1 MINLLKKIFS
11 GNPPVDYAEL
21 VKSGAIILD
30 VRTKGE
36 FQSGH
41 IKKSINIPVDSLS
54 SQLAKLKDKN
64 QVIITCCAS
73 GMRSGRAKSMLK
85 SMGYANVHNGG
96 SWSGL
101 ENKL

>member
-1 MINLLKKIFS
+1 MINFIKKLF
-11 GNPPVDYAEL
+11 GANPPVDYAEL
-21 VKSGAIILD
+21 VKSGAIIID

-54 SQLAKLKDKN
+54 SQLVKLKDKN